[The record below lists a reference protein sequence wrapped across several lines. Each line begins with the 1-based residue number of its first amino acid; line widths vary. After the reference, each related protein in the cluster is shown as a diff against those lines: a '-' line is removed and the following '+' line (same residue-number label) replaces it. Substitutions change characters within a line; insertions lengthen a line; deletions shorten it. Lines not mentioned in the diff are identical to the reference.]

1 MQTIITETSR
11 KKMLALIHLQK
22 TKAAIS
28 DEVYVTILYNN
39 AGVDSAAAMDNL
51 KQFKSVI
58 NALNKVLI
66 AQGQNPLGNAGN
78 YNPREQ
84 RFLNAVR
91 AKAQAVLGT
100 KHYKSRLTGY
110 LEKMHCARLEDCDAR
125 QLRRV
130 MGFLST
136 LERRTGV

>member
-1 MQTIITETSR
+1 MHTAITEASR
-11 KKMLALIHLQK
+11 KKMIALIHLQK
-22 TKAAIS
+22 AKAAIS

-39 AGVDSAAAMDNL
+39 AGVDSAAAMDSL
-51 KQFKSVI
+51 KQFKAVI

-66 AQGQNPLGNAGN
+66 AQGQTPLGNTGN
-78 YNPREQ
+78 YNLNEQ

-100 KHYKSRLTGY
+100 EHYRSRLTGY
-110 LEKMHCARLEDCDAR
+110 LKKMRCASLENCDAW

-136 LERRTGV
+136 LERRTGE

>member
-1 MQTIITETSR
+1 MHTIITEASR

-22 TKAAIS
+22 TKSALS

-39 AGVDSAAAMDNL
+39 AGVDSAAKMDSL
-51 KQFKSVI
+51 KQFKAVI

-66 AQGQNPLGNAGN
+66 AQGQQPLGNSNN
-78 YNPREQ
+78 YTPKDL
-84 RFLNAVR
+84 RFLAAVR
-91 AKAQAVLGT
+91 AKAQTVLGT
-100 KHYKSRLTGY
+100 KHYQQRLDGY
-110 LEKMHCARLEDCDAR
+110 LRKMHCTRLEDCTSQ

-136 LERRTGV
+136 IERSAK

>member
-1 MQTIITETSR
+1 MNTRLTESGR

-39 AGVDSAAAMDNL
+39 AGVDSAANIYSL
-51 KQFKSVI
+51 KQFKAVI

-66 AQGQNPLGNAGN
+66 AQGQSPLGNEGN
-78 YNPREQ
+78 YNPNEQ

-100 KHYKSRLTGY
+100 EHYRLRLTGY
-110 LEKMHCARLEDCDAR
+110 LKKMHCASLEDCDTQ

-136 LERRTGV
+136 LERRAR

>member
-1 MQTIITETSR
+1 MNTVLTGASR

-22 TKAAIS
+22 ANAAIS

-39 AGVDSAAAMDNL
+39 AGVDSAAAMDSL
-51 KQFKSVI
+51 KQFKAVI

-66 AQGQNPLGNAGN
+66 AQGQSPLGNEGN

-91 AKAQAVLGT
+91 AKAQAILGT
-100 KHYKSRLTGY
+100 KHYTSRLTGY
-110 LEKMHCARLEDCDAR
+110 LEKMHCTRLEDCDAR

-136 LERRTGV
+136 LERRTRE